1 MTFRRRKLVLAK
13 LSDVHW
19 FKKPFENVSLT
30 FSWINV
36 SRSIF
41 STALEEKL
49 SDKCDSASYRKHIYK
64 AVVGNCIPS
73 TLSWNKI
80 KGSYVKCRV
89 SYLKKAKWMNSIFS
103 VLFISITL
111 FKFSQSMPTK
121 SLISALFYAYSM
133 FSKIKVL
140 QSG

>member
-1 MTFRRRKLVLAK
+1 MTFGRRKLVLVK
-13 LSDVHW
+13 LIDVHW

-36 SRSIF
+36 SCSVL
-41 STALEEKL
+41 STALGGKL

-73 TLSWNKI
+73 ALSWNNI

-89 SYLKKAKWMNSIFS
+89 SFLENVNEFN
-103 VLFISITL
+103 TL
-111 FKFSQSMPTK
+111 FY
-121 SLISALFYAYSM
+121 L
-133 FSKIKVL
+133 
-140 QSG
+140 